1 MSDQLAYIRQAA
13 SKGERAMVI
22 RTKVDPNT
30 GWQVIDAKILVNAT
44 TAFTQLSL
52 PVNKR
57 AKPWDRIYPI
67 GFESQLSGKTMVQS
81 KQDTNPL
88 SDDELIQKVLA
99 NPELLKQLKAGEKA
113 LKKADKEPEQPV
125 QPESETTDNNPLI

>member
-1 MSDQLAYIRQAA
+1 MSDQLAYIRQAIN
-13 SKGERAMVI
+13 KGERAMVI

-113 LKKADKEPEQPV
+113 LKKADKETIEQ
-125 QPESETTDNNPLI
+125 ETTDNNPLI

>member
-1 MSDQLAYIRQAA
+1 MSDQLAYIRQAIA
-13 SKGERAMVI
+13 RGERAMVI
-22 RTKVDPNT
+22 RTKISPET
-30 GWQVIDAKILVNAT
+30 GLVKVDAKVLVNAT
-44 TAFTQLSL
+44 TALQYLSL

-57 AKPWDRIYPI
+57 PRPWDRIYPI
-67 GFESQLSGKTMVQS
+67 GDESQLSGNPMVQS

-113 LKKADKEPEQPV
+113 LKKADKETTEP
-125 QPESETTDNNPLI
+125 ETTDNIDPLI